1 MKRKPVI
8 GVMGGGVADAAT
20 TVLAEELGA
29 AIAQEGWILLNGGRD
44 AGVMAASAR
53 GAARAGG
60 VVLGILPG
68 RDHAGAAPDL
78 TIAIPT
84 GLGDAR
90 NAINVLASDVV
101 IALPGGPGTLSEIA
115 LALKN
120 ERPLLLLGWERAPEL
135 PGAHAGGAR
144 RADRRATTAEAI
156 AWVRERLPRS
166 NQ

>member
-20 TVLAEELGA
+20 AALAEELGA
-29 AIAQEGWILLNGGRD
+29 AIAREGWILLNGGRD

-60 VVLGILPG
+60 LVLGILPG
-68 RDHAGAAPDL
+68 RDLRGASPDL
-78 TIAIPT
+78 TIGIPT

-90 NAINVLASDVV
+90 NVINVLAADVV
-101 IALPGGPGTLSEIA
+101 IALPGGAGTLSEIA

-120 ERPLLLLGWERAPEL
+120 ERPLLLLGWSRAPEL
-135 PGAHAGGAR
+135 PGALPGA
-144 RADRRATTAEAI
+144 AHHTDRRSTAAEAI
-156 AWVRERLPRS
+156 AWIQEQLPA
-166 NQ
+166 